1 MRKLA
6 CIAVLMAAMPLA
18 AAAQQAPA
26 ADASIGYSFLRLG
39 GSGGSNQNGVSGSMA
54 YNLNSWLG
62 VAADF
67 GGYHSSPQGVGLTTF
82 TYMFGPRLTYRTN
95 SKVNPFAE
103 VLFGAGHLKA
113 SAGGVSVSS
122 SPFAYAFGGGAD
134 LNVSENISF
143 RPQVDYIGLRSNG
156 STENCAR
163 ISAAVVFHFGQSK
176 GSF

>member
-18 AAAQQAPA
+18 ASAQQTPA
-26 ADASIGYSFLRLG
+26 ADASIGYSFFRLG

-54 YNLNSWLG
+54 YNLNNWLG

-82 TYMFGPRLTYRTN
+82 TYMFGPRLTYRSN

-103 VLFGAGHLKA
+103 VLFGGGHLKA
-113 SAGGVSVSS
+113 SAGGISASS
-122 SPFAYAFGGGAD
+122 NPFAYAFGGGAD

-143 RPQVDYIGLRSNG
+143 RPQVDYVGLRSNG
-156 STENCAR
+156 STENCTR
-163 ISAAVVFHFGQSK
+163 ISAAVVFHFGQAK
-176 GSF
+176 GGF